1 MNNISGAD
9 ENKKHRLIRKR
20 VFVLIGILMV
30 LTLMIILGLRHSSP
44 KTTAY
49 VPPKHN
55 TINYVPP
62 VPPSQP
68 SPCKTPSQAAQEIG
82 QVDCIGYT
90 GYAYVPSSSQSCLT
104 QNQNTLNGFAAC
116 IPSYKTFGHSILKQ
130 YSGKAIVVTGA
141 ITKSTSGIQIEVNNV
156 QQIQAAQ

>member
-1 MNNISGAD
+1 MNNVSVGD
-9 ENKKHRLIRKR
+9 VNKKHRLVRKK

-30 LTLMIILGLRHSSP
+30 LTLVIILGLKQTSP
-44 KTTAY
+44 KTTLY
-49 VPPKHN
+49 VPPKSN
-55 TINYVPP
+55 SISNVPP

-68 SPCKTPSQAAQEIG
+68 SPCKTPAQAAQEIG

-90 GYAYVPSSSQSCLT
+90 GYAYVLPSGQSCLT
-104 QNQNTLNGFAAC
+104 QDQATLNGFAAC
-116 IPSYKTFGHSILKQ
+116 IPPYKTFGRSILKQ

-141 ITKSTSGIQIEVNNV
+141 ITKSTSGVQIEVNNI